1 MGRLYGAGF
10 LQIFAELDRQSSHL
24 LPRASRYIVLVPYP
38 IVATVDELPIMSDD
52 NGPKTI
58 IALWVM
64 TTVSFLFMNLRFF
77 CKGVYTKKLRL
88 DDGVLLVAWVCTAY
102 TDKECQWSSC

>member
-1 MGRLYGAGF
+1 
-10 LQIFAELDRQSSHL
+10 
-24 LPRASRYIVLVPYP
+24 
-38 IVATVDELPIMSDD
+38 MSDD

-88 DDGVLLVAWVCTAY
+88 DDGVLLVAWVCAALY
-102 TDKECQWSSC
+102 PQRMPEDLLLIHLIDS